1 MSEGAERGH
10 GVFDGE
16 GLSLEPVAAFL
27 EPRHREYREEVA
39 AFCRRRLRD
48 APDPDDDALARQRTQ
63 ELVALMGQAGLFR
76 PIATRDVRGCLVARE
91 ALAWWSPLAD
101 AAFAL
106 QALSATPALIFGDEA
121 ASDADPGHA
130 DLHRADLGHAD
141 PSHADLHRADLGHA
155 DPSHADLNRADRG
168 HTDRADPSHADLN
181 CADLG
186 HADRRHPDCADPSP
200 VAWSARALSGQAVG
214 AFAMTE
220 WDAGSDVASIATTAV
235 RDGDDYRI
243 DGGKAFISNAG
254 IAKFYVLFVKT
265 GSAATNSRE
274 SLSCFV
280 LSADKIGIDFVKELV
295 MSTAHPLGEV
305 RFDGCRVPATA
316 RLGDE
321 GDGFKIG
328 MATLDRLRPT
338 VAAAAN
344 GMAGR
349 ALWEAV
355 RHARTREQFGR
366 PLGSFQLVRQKLA
379 DSAIDLTAGRLLAYR
394 AAWETDR
401 GAERVTVEAAMAK
414 AFSTEAAQRV
424 VDRAVQ
430 VLGGRG
436 VLADHPVDRLY
447 RAVRALR
454 IYEGATEIQQLIV
467 GGALVKGT
475 P

>member
-63 ELVALMGQAGLFR
+63 ELVALMGRAGLFR

-121 ASDADPGHA
+121 ASNPGPG
-130 DLHRADLGHAD
+130 DSG
-141 PSHADLHRADLGHA
+141 
-155 DPSHADLNRADRG
+155 HADLNRADRG

-186 HADRRHPDCADPSP
+186 HADRCHPDCADPSP
-200 VAWSARALSGQAVG
+200 AAWSARALSGQAVG

-235 RDGDDYRI
+235 RDGDGYRI

-254 IAKFYVLFVKT
+254 IAKFYVVFVTT

-295 MSTAHPLGEV
+295 MSTPHPLGEV
-305 RFDGCRVPATA
+305 RFDGCRVSATA

>member
-1 MSEGAERGH
+1 MSDEAATGTGL
-10 GVFDGE
+10 FDGE
-16 GLSLEPVAAFL
+16 GLSLDPVAAFVA
-27 EPRHREYREEVA
+27 PRHRAYRQQVV
-39 AFCRRRLRD
+39 AFCRQHLDR
-48 APDPDDDALARQRTQ
+48 PDPETDAEARERAR
-63 ELVALMGQAGLFR
+63 ELVALMGRAKLFR
-76 PIATRDVRGCLVARE
+76 PIAEGDVRGCLVARE

-106 QALSATPALIFGDEA
+106 QALSATPALIVDGWTRRSPDPA
-121 ASDADPGHA
+121 PAADPTPA
-130 DLHRADLGHAD
+130 EWTAQ
-141 PSHADLHRADLGHA
+141 
-155 DPSHADLNRADRG
+155 
-168 HTDRADPSHADLN
+168 
-181 CADLG
+181 
-186 HADRRHPDCADPSP
+186 
-200 VAWSARALSGQAVG
+200 ALAGQAVG

-220 WDAGSDVASIATTAV
+220 WDAGSDVASMTTTATRV
-235 RDGDDYRI
+235 GDRYRI

-254 IAKFYVLFVKT
+254 IAEFYVVFVRTSSSDGPVLSPSK
-265 GSAATNSRE
+265 SI
-274 SLSCFV
+274 SCFV
-280 LSADKIGIDFVKELV
+280 VGADKIGLDFVRPYI
-295 MSTAHPLGEV
+295 MSAPHPLGEV
-305 RFDGCRVPATA
+305 RFDDCQVPETA
-316 RLGDE
+316 RLGGE

-344 GMAGR
+344 GIAGR

-355 RHARTREQFGR
+355 RHARERQQFGR
-366 PLGSFQLVRQKLA
+366 PLGSFQLIRQKLA

-394 AAWETDR
+394 AAWQKDQ
-401 GAERVTVEAAMAK
+401 GAERITVEAAMAK

-454 IYEGATEIQQLIV
+454 IYEGTTEVQQLIV
-467 GGALVKGT
+467 GDAVVKGT

>member
-1 MSEGAERGH
+1 MSEGAERRH

-121 ASDADPGHA
+121 ASTPGPGASADADPGHA
-130 DLHRADLGHAD
+130 DLHR
-141 PSHADLHRADLGHA
+141 
-155 DPSHADLNRADRG
+155 
-168 HTDRADPSHADLN
+168 T
-181 CADLG
+181 
-186 HADRRHPDCADPSP
+186 DPSP
-200 VAWSARALSGQAVG
+200 AAWSARALSGQAVG

-235 RDGDDYRI
+235 RDGDGYRI

-265 GSAATNSRE
+265 GSGATSSRK

-280 LSADKIGIDFVKELV
+280 LSADKMGIDFVKELV
-295 MSTAHPLGEV
+295 MSTPHPLGEV

-401 GAERVTVEAAMAK
+401 GAERVTMEAAMAK

>member
-1 MSEGAERGH
+1 M
-10 GVFDGE
+10 
-16 GLSLEPVAAFL
+16 
-27 EPRHREYREEVA
+27 A

-121 ASDADPGHA
+121 ANNPGRGDSGPADPG
-130 DLHRADLGHAD
+130 
-141 PSHADLHRADLGHA
+141 P
-155 DPSHADLNRADRG
+155 
-168 HTDRADPSHADLN
+168 ADLN
-181 CADLG
+181 CADPSRTDLG
-186 HADRRHPDCADPSP
+186 PAGLNRADPDRADLTRADPGPTDPSP
-200 VAWSARALSGQAVG
+200 AAWSARALSGQAVG

-235 RDGDDYRI
+235 RDGDGYRI

-265 GSAATNSRE
+265 GSGATNSRK

-280 LSADKIGIDFVKELV
+280 LSADKMGIDFVKELV
-295 MSTAHPLGEV
+295 MSTPHPLGEV

-401 GAERVTVEAAMAK
+401 GAERVTMEAAMAK

>member
-1 MSEGAERGH
+1 MELGRGI
-10 GVFDGE
+10 FDND
-16 GLSLEPVAAFL
+16 GLSLDPVAAFI

-39 AFCRRRLRD
+39 AFCRRHLRD
-48 APDPDDDALARQRTQ
+48 APDPDDDTLARQRTE

-76 PIATRDVRGCLVARE
+76 PISARDVRGCLIARE
-91 ALAWWSPLAD
+91 VLAWWSPLAD

-106 QALSATPALIFGDEA
+106 QALSATPALIFA
-121 ASDADPGHA
+121 AANPSPADADPSPGHADPGHA
-130 DLHRADLGHAD
+130 DA
-141 PSHADLHRADLGHA
+141 
-155 DPSHADLNRADRG
+155 N
-168 HTDRADPSHADLN
+168 
-181 CADLG
+181 
-186 HADRRHPDCADPSP
+186 PSP
-200 VAWSARALSGQAVG
+200 AEWSTHALSGEAVG

-235 RDGDDYRI
+235 RDGDGYRI

-254 IAKFYVLFVKT
+254 IAKFYVVFVKT
-265 GSAATNSRE
+265 DSERINCRD

-280 LSADKIGIDFVKELV
+280 LSSDKMGLEFVKEFV
-295 MSTAHPLGEV
+295 MSAPHPLGEV
-305 RFDGCRVPATA
+305 RFNGCRVPATA

-355 RHARTREQFGR
+355 RHARAREQFGR

-401 GAERVTVEAAMAK
+401 GAKRVTVEAAMAK
-414 AFSTEAAQRV
+414 AFSTEAAQKV

-467 GGALVKGT
+467 GGALVKET

>member
-1 MSEGAERGH
+1 MGGERVGGERAEGAGT
-10 GVFDGE
+10 GAGAGLFDDD
-16 GLSLEPVAAFL
+16 GLSLDHVAAFVA
-27 EPRHREYREEVA
+27 PRHRKYREEVA
-39 AFCRRRLRD
+39 AFCRRFLRD
-48 APDPDDDALARQRTQ
+48 RPDPDADGEARLRTR
-63 ELVALMGQAGLFR
+63 ELVALMGDAGLFR
-76 PIATRDVRGCLVARE
+76 PIADLDVRGCLVARE
-91 ALAWWSPLAD
+91 TLAWWSPLAD

-106 QALSATPALIFGDEA
+106 QALSATPGLIADGGGVKNARGATADSTNAEATGTEA
-121 ASDADPGHA
+121 ADAEATCTDSA
-130 DLHRADLGHAD
+130 DAEAREATPAVW
-141 PSHADLHRADLGHA
+141 A
-155 DPSHADLNRADRG
+155 
-168 HTDRADPSHADLN
+168 
-181 CADLG
+181 
-186 HADRRHPDCADPSP
+186 
-200 VAWSARALSGQAVG
+200 ARALSGQAVG

-220 WDAGSDVASIATTAV
+220 WDAGSDVSSIATTAV
-235 RDGDDYRI
+235 RSGDGYRI

-254 IAKFYVLFVKT
+254 IAKFYVVFVRT
-265 GSAATNSRE
+265 APPDSDSGSSSR
-274 SLSCFV
+274 SISCFV
-280 LSADKIGIDFVKELV
+280 VAADKIGVEFVREFV
-295 MSTAHPLGEV
+295 MSAPHPLGEL
-305 RFDGCRVPATA
+305 RFAGCWVPKTA
-316 RLGDE
+316 RLGGE

-355 RHARTREQFGR
+355 RHARRREQFGR

-394 AAWETDR
+394 AAWEVDR
-401 GAERVTVEAAMAK
+401 GAERITVESAMAK
-414 AFSTEAAQRV
+414 AFSTEAAQRI

-467 GGALVKGT
+467 GGALAKGT

>member
-1 MSEGAERGH
+1 MSEGTERRH

-121 ASDADPGHA
+121 ASNPGPGASADADPGHA
-130 DLHRADLGHAD
+130 DL
-141 PSHADLHRADLGHA
+141 
-155 DPSHADLNRADRG
+155 
-168 HTDRADPSHADLN
+168 
-181 CADLG
+181 
-186 HADRRHPDCADPSP
+186 SP
-200 VAWSARALSGQAVG
+200 AAWSARALSGQAVG

-235 RDGDDYRI
+235 RDGDGYRI

-254 IAKFYVLFVKT
+254 IAKFYVVFVTT

-295 MSTAHPLGEV
+295 MSTPHPLGEV
-305 RFDGCRVPATA
+305 RFDGCRVSATA

>member
-1 MSEGAERGH
+1 MEPGR
-10 GVFDGE
+10 GVFDND
-16 GLSLEPVAAFL
+16 GLSLDPVAAFI
-27 EPRHREYREEVA
+27 EPRHREYRAEVA
-39 AFCRRRLRD
+39 AFCRRHLRD

-106 QALSATPALIFGDEA
+106 QALSATPALIFGSEA
-121 ASDADPGHA
+121 ASDPDPADSGHA
-130 DLHRADLGHAD
+130 DANPD
-141 PSHADLHRADLGHA
+141 PDD
-155 DPSHADLNRADRG
+155 
-168 HTDRADPSHADLN
+168 TDHN
-181 CADLG
+181 
-186 HADRRHPDCADPSP
+186 PDADPSP
-200 VAWSARALSGQAVG
+200 AEWSARVLSGQAVG

-235 RDGDDYRI
+235 RDGDGYRI

-254 IAKFYVLFVKT
+254 IAKFYVVFVKT
-265 GSAATNSRE
+265 DSERTNSRD

-280 LSADKIGIDFVKELV
+280 LPSDKMGLEFVKEFV
-295 MSTAHPLGEV
+295 MSAPHPLGEV
-305 RFDGCRVPATA
+305 RFNGCRVPATA

-355 RHARTREQFGR
+355 RHARAREQFGR

-401 GAERVTVEAAMAK
+401 GTERVTVEAAMAK
-414 AFSTEAAQRV
+414 AFSTEAAQKV
-424 VDRAVQ
+424 VDRALQ

-475 P
+475 AG

>member
-1 MSEGAERGH
+1 M
-10 GVFDGE
+10 
-16 GLSLEPVAAFL
+16 
-27 EPRHREYREEVA
+27 A

-48 APDPDDDALARQRTQ
+48 APDPDDDALARRRTQ

-121 ASDADPGHA
+121 ASHPGRGDPGDADPGRTDPNRA
-130 DLHRADLGHAD
+130 DFSRADLGHAD
-141 PSHADLHRADLGHA
+141 PGHA
-155 DPSHADLNRADRG
+155 DPGHADLNRAAPG
-168 HTDRADPSHADLN
+168 RADPSPA
-181 CADLG
+181 
-186 HADRRHPDCADPSP
+186 
-200 VAWSARALSGQAVG
+200 AWSARALSGQAVG

-235 RDGDDYRI
+235 RDGDGYRI

-265 GSAATNSRE
+265 GSAATDSRK

-295 MSTAHPLGEV
+295 MSTPHPLGEV

-321 GDGFKIG
+321 GDGFMIG

-379 DSAIDLTAGRLLAYR
+379 DSAIELTAGRLLAYR

-401 GAERVTVEAAMAK
+401 GAERVTMEAAMAK

>member
-1 MSEGAERGH
+1 M
-10 GVFDGE
+10 
-16 GLSLEPVAAFL
+16 
-27 EPRHREYREEVA
+27 A

-76 PIATRDVRGCLVARE
+76 PIATQDVRECLVARE

-121 ASDADPGHA
+121 ASNPGRADSGDSDPGRTDPNRA
-130 DLHRADLGHAD
+130 DFSRADLGHAD
-141 PSHADLHRADLGHA
+141 PGHADPSRTDLGDADPGHA
-155 DPSHADLNRADRG
+155 DPSHADLNRNP
-168 HTDRADPSHADLN
+168 DPT
-181 CADLG
+181 
-186 HADRRHPDCADPSP
+186 DPSP
-200 VAWSARALSGQAVG
+200 AAWSARALSGQAVG

-235 RDGDDYRI
+235 RDGDGYRI

-265 GSAATNSRE
+265 GSGATNSRK

-280 LSADKIGIDFVKELV
+280 LSADKMGIDFVKELV
-295 MSTAHPLGEV
+295 MSTPHPLGEV

-401 GAERVTVEAAMAK
+401 GAERVTMEAAMAK